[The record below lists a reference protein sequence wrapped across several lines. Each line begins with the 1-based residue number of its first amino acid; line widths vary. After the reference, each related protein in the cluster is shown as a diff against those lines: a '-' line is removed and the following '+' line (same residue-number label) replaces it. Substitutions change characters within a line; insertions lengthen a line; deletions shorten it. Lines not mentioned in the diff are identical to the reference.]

1 MFGFLLIRLECV
13 RTIHELLH
21 DHQSNKA
28 VALMRA
34 AREVWPENEEFGS
47 ADISP
52 EDEFM
57 VCVL

>member
-1 MFGFLLIRLECV
+1 MRS
-13 RTIHELLH
+13 IHEILH
-21 DHQSNKA
+21 DNECNKA
-28 VALMRA
+28 VAMLRA

-57 VCVL
+57 VFMI